1 MMGRGRTSMVE
12 RWEERCSPARIVS
25 SCNLCYPFNGAF
37 GIISFLVFKS
47 MKRMVI
53 QT

>member
-1 MMGRGRTSMVE
+1 MMGRGKTPIAE
-12 RWEERCSPARIVS
+12 RWEVCCSLARIVS
-25 SCNLCYPFNGAF
+25 NSKLCYPFNGAF